1 MAGTKQT
8 EGKSTRLDIPRKLF
22 ATKAARKS
30 ALSTA
35 GLKKPHHYRSCIVAP
50 SLHQTLTEIN
60 KKSIIQDMD
69 VLYPDLFKGINT
81 KPDMVTRE
89 RIMKQNILKAAIFYD
104 DLSHEMI
111 NEVPQYT
118 VNML

>member
-1 MAGTKQT
+1 MEA
-8 EGKSTRLDIPRKLF
+8 
-22 ATKAARKS
+22 
-30 ALSTA
+30 
-35 GLKKPHHYRSCIVAP
+35 
-50 SLHQTLTEIN
+50 
-60 KKSIIQDMD
+60 
-69 VLYPDLFKGINT
+69 LYPDLFKGINT